1 MQQQDGLEPP
11 AGRPHRALPRGDL
24 LASLV
29 TEYLEW
35 AGLDY
40 SRRVFSA
47 EAGEEDAFPGRDAL
61 ADQLG
66 VSPGEGPILAA
77 VLDGFGGAEETTAG
91 ARGGAKGGASG
102 SGGVARVAGVSGAR
116 AGARA
121 GSGSNPPPR
130 GGGLAPIPGAKRP
143 PPPVSAPAASNV
155 IMSDDDASADV
166 EVEEDLEAEASGQLG
181 GAGAS
186 KASLDFQ
193 REGDTSLYGADDRSG
208 SIDGLDETVDLVES
222 AR

>member
-29 TEYLEW
+29 MEYLEW

-77 VLDGFGGAEETTAG
+77 VLGGFGGAEETTAG
-91 ARGGAKGGASG
+91 ARGGARGGGRA
-102 SGGVARVAGVSGAR
+102 AGVSGVSGTGAR
-116 AGARA
+116 AGA
-121 GSGSNPPPR
+121 GSNPPPR
-130 GGGLAPIPGAKRP
+130 GGSLAPIPGAKRP

-155 IMSDDDASADV
+155 IMSDDDTSADV
-166 EVEEDLEAEASGQLG
+166 EVEEDIEAEASGQLG

-193 REGDTSLYGADDRSG
+193 REGETSLYGADDRSG